1 MSGEAF
7 SGKGALKRGFT
18 LLEVLM
24 AIAILG
30 LGLSVLLGAQTGLFA
45 NATRTEHI
53 SIATGLAR
61 CRMSEVELDL
71 LQKGYPLVE
80 SEGEGPCC
88 MGESSEGFTCAWKV
102 KRIVMPEMGFGDG
115 GIEGGLADQ
124 EMSIDG
130 GLNLGTTG
138 LGASSG
144 GTPGP
149 LGLLMQLE
157 ATKGQNLGTKPDIGS
172 LATQLQGS
180 MGGVDGLASMVLGM
194 VYPTLK
200 PMLEASIR
208 KVTVSVKWHEGS
220 RERTLDLTQYV
231 TDPKQGNIDQ
241 DGGVGMLDGG
251 FGALPGMMGMDPSSG
266 TGLGTGT
273 GTGTGTGLGTGT
285 GTTPTLGGTQ

>member
-1 MSGEAF
+1 VSGET
-7 SGKGALKRGFT
+7 STGKAALKRGFT

-45 NATRTEHI
+45 NASRTEHI
-53 SIATGLAR
+53 SLATGLAR

-80 SEGEGPCC
+80 SSGEGMCC
-88 MGESSEGFTCAWKV
+88 MSEMTEGYTCSWKV
-102 KRIVMPEMGFGDG
+102 QRIIMPEMGFGDG

-124 EMSIDG
+124 EMNIDG
-130 GLNLGTTG
+130 GLNLST
-138 LGASSG
+138 SG
-144 GTPGP
+144 MGMGSGSTPGP

-157 ATKGQNLGTKPDIGS
+157 ATKGQNLGQKPDIGS

-208 KVTVSVKWHEGS
+208 KVKVSVKWHEGS

-251 FGALPGMMGMDPSSG
+251 FGALPGMMGGALGLDPNSMG
-266 TGLGTGT
+266 TGTTGT
-273 GTGTGTGLGTGT
+273 GTGTTSIGTGP
-285 GTTPTLGGTQ
+285 TTGGTR

>member
-1 MSGEAF
+1 M
-7 SGKGALKRGFT
+7 KRGFT

-45 NATRTEHI
+45 SATRTEHI
-53 SIATGLAR
+53 SLATGLAR

-80 SEGEGPCC
+80 SEGEGACC
-88 MGESSEGFTCAWKV
+88 NGESNERFSCSWKV
-102 KRIVMPEMGFGDG
+102 QRIVMPEMGGPDG
-115 GIEGGLADQ
+115 GVEGGLADQ
-124 EMSIDG
+124 E
-130 GLNLGTTG
+130 LNLGGG
-138 LGASSG
+138 LDLGTSNSGA
-144 GTPGP
+144 PGP
-149 LGLLMQLE
+149 LGMLMQLE
-157 ATKGQNLGTKPDIGS
+157 ATKGQSLGEKPDIGA
-172 LATQLQGS
+172 LAGQLQSS

-208 KVTVSVKWHEGS
+208 KVKISVRWHEGS

-251 FGALPGMMGMDPSSG
+251 FGALPGMLGIDDNSG
-266 TGLGTGT
+266 ATPAPASPDTSRGLK
-273 GTGTGTGLGTGT
+273 
-285 GTTPTLGGTQ
+285 

>member
-1 MSGEAF
+1 MSAEPCP
-7 SGKGALKRGFT
+7 SNGALKRGFT

-53 SIATGLAR
+53 SLATGLAR

-80 SEGEGPCC
+80 ADGEGNCC
-88 MGESSEGFTCAWKV
+88 MGESSEGFTCTWKV
-102 KRIVMPEMGFGDG
+102 QRIMMPEMGFGGDG

-124 EMSIDG
+124 D
-130 GLNLGTTG
+130 LNLGSG
-138 LGASSG
+138 MNLGTSSG
-144 GTPGP
+144 GSSTPGP

-157 ATKGQNLGTKPDIGS
+157 ATKGQNLGQKPDIGS

-208 KVTVSVKWHEGS
+208 KVKVSVKWHEGS

-266 TGLGTGT
+266 SGLGTGT
-273 GTGTGTGLGTGT
+273 GTGPGTGT
-285 GTTPTLGGTQ
+285 GTTPTLGGGR

>member
-1 MSGEAF
+1 M
-7 SGKGALKRGFT
+7 KRGFT

-53 SIATGLAR
+53 SLATGLAR

-88 MGESSEGFTCAWKV
+88 MAEQSEGFTCAWKV
-102 KRIVMPEMGFGDG
+102 QRIIMPEMGFGDG
-115 GIEGGLADQ
+115 GMEGGLADQ
-124 EMSIDG
+124 
-130 GLNLGTTG
+130 GLNLGAG
-138 LGASSG
+138 MDLGSSSG
-144 GTPGP
+144 GSSTPGP

-157 ATKGQNLGTKPDIGS
+157 ATKGQNLGEKPDLGQ
-172 LATQLQGS
+172 LATQFQGS
-180 MGGVDGLASMVLGM
+180 MSGVDGLASMVLGM

-208 KVTVSVKWHEGS
+208 KVSVSVKWREGS

-231 TDPKQGNIDQ
+231 TDPKQGNIDA
-241 DGGVGMLDGG
+241 DGGMGMIDGG
-251 FGALPGMMGMDPSSG
+251 FGALPGMMGMDPNG
-266 TGLGTGT
+266 TGMP
-273 GTGTGTGLGTGT
+273 
-285 GTTPTLGGTQ
+285 GTTPTPTPTPTTPTGGMR